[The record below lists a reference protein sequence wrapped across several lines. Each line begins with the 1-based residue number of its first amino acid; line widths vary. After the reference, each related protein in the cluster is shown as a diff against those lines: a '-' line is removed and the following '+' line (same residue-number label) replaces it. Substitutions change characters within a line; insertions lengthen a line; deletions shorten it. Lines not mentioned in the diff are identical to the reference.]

1 MKKENYASAFNE
13 YLNETGYT
21 EDLTEENFHVPAE
34 AEYVDFGEDTEDW
47 DIAEAKPGLWENI
60 RKKKER
66 IKRGSGEKMR
76 KKGDKGAPT
85 AEQMERAKG
94 SEKSD

>member
-1 MKKENYASAFNE
+1 MELDFSEKIRSNAS
-13 YLNETGYT
+13 
-21 EDLTEENFHVPAE
+21 
-34 AEYVDFGEDTEDW
+34 
-47 DIAEAKPGLWENI
+47 LWENI

-85 AEQMERAKG
+85 AEQMRRAKG
-94 SEKSD
+94 DV